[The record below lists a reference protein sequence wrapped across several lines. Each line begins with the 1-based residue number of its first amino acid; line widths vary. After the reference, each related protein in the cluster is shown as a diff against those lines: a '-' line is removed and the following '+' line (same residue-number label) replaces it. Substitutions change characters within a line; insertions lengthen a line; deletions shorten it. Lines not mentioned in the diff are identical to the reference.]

1 MSKKTNMT
9 ITFNETQMDMFDFA
23 LQIVNHNMLN
33 RTSYLLS
40 AIRQDI
46 KDYLDLPDDISLP
59 DEQLIKLASKRNEGN
74 IKSIVG
80 EENYEILLKE
90 MKERE
95 KGEDK

>member
-9 ITFNETQMDMFDFA
+9 ITFNETQMEMFDFV
-23 LQIVNHNMLN
+23 LQIVNHNMYN
-33 RTSYLLS
+33 RTSYLLGS
-40 AIRQDI
+40 IRQEI
-46 KDYLDLPDDISLP
+46 KGFIGLPDDISLP
-59 DEQLIKLASKRNEGN
+59 DEQLISLAVKRNEDN

-80 EENYEILLKE
+80 KENYEILLKE